1 MEQSLN
7 EPVRTVAD
15 IIAASYEGLTRSEKR
30 LADTI
35 RENYP
40 VSGLGS
46 ITTLAEN
53 ADVSTPTVARM
64 VQKLGFKGYGEFQAR
79 LHQELE
85 ATLSN
90 PIAKHDRLARNVP
103 ETHILNRFGEAA
115 IDNMRRTLSQL
126 DQATFA
132 GAAELLSDLDRA
144 VYFVGGRITGSLAG
158 YFFTHM
164 QVIRPKTTLMSSN
177 SSSWPQ
183 HMLNMA
189 KGDVLVIFDIRRYEQ
204 DMAVLARVA
213 KENGLEIILFTDQWA
228 SPVAKFARHTFRV
241 NIEVPSAWDSSI
253 VTLFVVEALIEA
265 VQSKS
270 WDKTRERISV
280 LEGLFEQSRLF
291 RKPG

>member
-1 MEQSLN
+1 MTDGS
-7 EPVRTVAD
+7 RTVAE
-15 IIAASYEGLTRSEKR
+15 IIAGRYGELTRSEKR

-35 RENYP
+35 SENYP

-64 VQKLGFKGYGEFQAR
+64 VQKLGFRGYAEFQAR

-103 ETHILNRFGEAA
+103 DTHILNRFGEAA
-115 IDNMRRTLSQL
+115 MDNMRRTLSQL
-126 DQATFA
+126 DQETFG
-132 GAAELLSDLDRA
+132 GAAALLSDLDRA
-144 VYFVGGRITGSLAG
+144 VYFVGGRITGAIAG
-158 YFFTHM
+158 YFYTHM

-177 SSSWPQ
+177 SGSWPQ

-189 KGDVLVIFDIRRYEQ
+189 SGDVLVIFDIRRYEQ
-204 DMAVLARVA
+204 DMATLARVA
-213 KENGLEIILFTDQWA
+213 GENGVEIILFTDQWA
-228 SPVAKFARHTFRV
+228 SPVTKFARHTFRV
-241 NIEVPSAWDSSI
+241 SIEVPSAWDSSV

-265 VQSKS
+265 VQAKS
-270 WDKTRERISV
+270 WDKTRQRISQ

-291 RKPG
+291 RRPG

>member
-1 MEQSLN
+1 MTDGS
-7 EPVRTVAD
+7 RTVAE
-15 IIAASYEGLTRSEKR
+15 IIAGRYGELTRSEKR

-35 RENYP
+35 SENYP

-64 VQKLGFKGYGEFQAR
+64 VQKLGFRGYAEFQAR

-103 ETHILNRFGEAA
+103 DTHILNRFGEAA
-115 IDNMRRTLSQL
+115 MDNMRRTLSQL
-126 DQATFA
+126 DQETFG
-132 GAAELLSDLDRA
+132 GAAALLSDLDRA
-144 VYFVGGRITGSLAG
+144 VYFVGGRITGAIAG
-158 YFFTHM
+158 YFYTHM

-177 SSSWPQ
+177 SGSWPQ

-189 KGDVLVIFDIRRYEQ
+189 SGDVLVIFDIRRYEQ
-204 DMAVLARVA
+204 DMATLARVA
-213 KENGLEIILFTDQWA
+213 GENGVEIILFTDQWA
-228 SPVAKFARHTFRV
+228 SPVTKFARHTFRV
-241 NIEVPSAWDSSI
+241 SIEVPSAWDSSV

-265 VQSKS
+265 VQGKS
-270 WDKTRERISV
+270 W
-280 LEGLFEQSRLF
+280 
-291 RKPG
+291 

>member
-1 MEQSLN
+1 LTDGS
-7 EPVRTVAD
+7 RTVAE
-15 IIAASYEGLTRSEKR
+15 IIAGRYGELTRSEKR

-35 RENYP
+35 SENYP

-64 VQKLGFKGYGEFQAR
+64 VQKLGFRGYAEFQAR

-103 ETHILNRFGEAA
+103 DTHILNRFGEAA
-115 IDNMRRTLSQL
+115 MDNMRRTLSQL
-126 DQATFA
+126 DQETFG
-132 GAAELLSDLDRA
+132 GAAALLSDLDRA
-144 VYFVGGRITGSLAG
+144 VYFVGGRITGAIAG
-158 YFFTHM
+158 YFYTHM

-177 SSSWPQ
+177 SGSWPQ

-189 KGDVLVIFDIRRYEQ
+189 SGDVLVIFDIRRYEQ
-204 DMAVLARVA
+204 DMATLARVA
-213 KENGLEIILFTDQWA
+213 GENGVEIILFTDQWA
-228 SPVAKFARHTFRV
+228 SPVTKFARHTFRV
-241 NIEVPSAWDSSI
+241 SIEVPSAWDSSV

-265 VQSKS
+265 VQAKS
-270 WDKTRERISV
+270 WDKTRQRISQ

-291 RKPG
+291 RRPG

>member
-1 MEQSLN
+1 MNSHA
-7 EPVRTVAD
+7 RK
-15 IIAASYEGLTRSEKR
+15 KR

-35 RENYP
+35 SENYP

-64 VQKLGFKGYGEFQAR
+64 VQKLGFKGYAEFQAR

-103 ETHILNRFGEAA
+103 DTHILNRFGEAA
-115 IDNMRRTLSQL
+115 MDNMRRTLSQL
-126 DQATFA
+126 DQETFG
-132 GAAELLSDLDRA
+132 GAAALLSDLDRA
-144 VYFVGGRITGSLAG
+144 VYFVGGRITGAIAG
-158 YFFTHM
+158 YFYTHM

-177 SSSWPQ
+177 SGSWPQ

-204 DMAVLARVA
+204 DMATLARVA
-213 KENGLEIILFTDQWA
+213 SENGVEIILFTDQWA
-228 SPVAKFARHTFRV
+228 SPVTKFARHTFRV
-241 NIEVPSAWDSSI
+241 NIEVPSAWDSSV

-265 VQSKS
+265 VQAKS
-270 WDKTRERISV
+270 WDKTRQRISQ

-291 RKPG
+291 RRPG